1 MSAGSPAVGPAPL
14 PHYIA
19 GQYRTPAA
27 SEWMPVYN
35 PATGEMTASVAMDDT
50 RALDQA
56 VAAARAA
63 FADWAATPIMERA
76 RVMFRFR
83 DLLEQAHEELAH
95 SVTGEHGKVLDDAY
109 AEVGRGIEVVEL
121 AASAPSVMKGEVVAN
136 IAHGVDV
143 EMLRVPL
150 GVVAGLTPF
159 NFPAMIPLWMFPIAL
174 VAGNTFVLKPSER
187 TPRTALRLAE
197 LLTAAGLPSGALNV
211 VHGGADIAA
220 AILAH
225 PDVRAVSFV
234 GSEPV
239 ARHVYETAAARHKRV
254 QALGGA
260 KNFHVVMPDA
270 ALDDAVRGLV
280 SSGYGS
286 AGERCLACSVVL
298 AVGEVADPLVSALK
312 AAGDH
317 LRVGPGVNPGIEMG
331 PLIRREHRD
340 RVVGFI
346 ESGVREGA
354 RLVRD
359 GRRDQFAGG
368 GFFLGPTL
376 FDHVGP
382 DMAIA
387 REEIFGPVLAVIRVP
402 DLRQAV
408 TLANASSFGNT
419 ATIYT
424 RSGRAARY
432 FRDHIEAGM
441 VGVNVGV
448 AAPVAIFPFAGWKTS
463 FYGDLHVTGTDGF
476 RFYTEMRVVTSRWP
490 DDPVSPAT

>member
-1 MSAGSPAVGPAPL
+1 MRTGAPSVPESLL
-14 PHYIA
+14 PHYIDGGFRA
-19 GQYRTPAA
+19 PVA

-35 PATGEMTASVAMDDT
+35 PATGEATARVAMDDS
-50 RALDQA
+50 RALEDA
-56 VAAARAA
+56 VAAARRA
-63 FADWAATPIMERA
+63 FPDWAATPIMERA
-76 RVMFRFR
+76 RVMFRYR
-83 DLLEQAHEELAH
+83 DLLEQAHEELAR
-95 SVTGEHGKVLDDAY
+95 SVTDEHGKVLDDAY

-143 EMLRVPL
+143 EMVRVPL

-197 LLTAAGLPSGALNV
+197 LLTAAGLPPGVLNV
-211 VHGGADIAA
+211 VHGGAGTAS

-239 ARHVYETAAARHKRV
+239 ARHVYETAASRHKRV

-270 ALDDAVRGLV
+270 VLDDAVRGLV

-298 AVGEVADPLVSALK
+298 AVGDVADPLVAALQ

-317 LRVGPGVNPGIEMG
+317 LRVGPGTQAGTEMG

-340 RVVGFI
+340 RVIGFI
-346 ESGVREGA
+346 ESGEREGA
-354 RLVRD
+354 SLVRD
-359 GRRDQFAGG
+359 GRRDRFAGE

-376 FDHVGP
+376 FDHVRA
-382 DMAIA
+382 DMTIA
-387 REEIFGPVLAVIRVP
+387 REEIFGPVLSVIRVP
-402 DLRQAV
+402 DLGAAV
-408 TLANASSFGNT
+408 ALANTSAFGNT
-419 ATIYT
+419 ASIYT

-432 FRDHIEAGM
+432 FRAHIEAGM

-463 FYGDLHVTGTDGF
+463 FYGDLHATGTDGY
-476 RFYTEMRVVTSRWP
+476 RFYTELRVVTSRWP
-490 DDPVSPAT
+490 DDGTAPVP